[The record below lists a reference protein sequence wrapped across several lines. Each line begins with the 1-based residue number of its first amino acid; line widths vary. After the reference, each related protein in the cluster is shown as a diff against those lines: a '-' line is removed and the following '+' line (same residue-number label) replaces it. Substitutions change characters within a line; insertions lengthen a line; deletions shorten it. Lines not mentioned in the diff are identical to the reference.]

1 MYIKRER
8 ERERETERE
17 ITIHKSVKSLNQW
30 SYPPKKKKKPQSQSQ
45 QYKLLIGSASKNVGN
60 L

>member
-8 ERERETERE
+8 ERE